1 MALVLKKEEEDEDED
16 NRKYRIRT
24 FDLAKNRVVSAWQE
38 FTIVVN
44 AGGTEGC
51 TVGRRR
57 RRVYGR
63 NGANVVETTEAVQG
77 GRNVSKVR

>member
-24 FDLAKNRVVSAWQE
+24 FDLAKNRIVSAWQE
-38 FTIVVN
+38 FIIVVN

-51 TVGRRR
+51 TVGRRK
-57 RRVYGR
+57 RRVR
-63 NGANVVETTEAVQG
+63 SRRFHVVETTEAVQG
-77 GRNVSKVR
+77 GRNVSRVR